1 MNELRNLSGKKQEV
15 YLRKSKGCREAFEK
29 VIGEMQTKG
38 YFHLLDSKIVTFGMT
53 GSLNWVERWFK
64 SNGKL
69 TMEEISEICFKRIG
83 NEEGR
88 LISAC
93 DSMKGLCRGG

>member
-1 MNELRNLSGKKQEV
+1 MNQQIYQIRNRRSIYKKENDI
-15 YLRKSKGCREAFEK
+15 L
-29 VIGEMQTKG
+29 
-38 YFHLLDSKIVTFGMT
+38 
-53 GSLNWVERWFK
+53 GSLNWVDRWFK

-69 TMEEISEICFKRIG
+69 TIEEISEIFFKRIG

-93 DSMKGLCRGG
+93 HKMKGLCRGG